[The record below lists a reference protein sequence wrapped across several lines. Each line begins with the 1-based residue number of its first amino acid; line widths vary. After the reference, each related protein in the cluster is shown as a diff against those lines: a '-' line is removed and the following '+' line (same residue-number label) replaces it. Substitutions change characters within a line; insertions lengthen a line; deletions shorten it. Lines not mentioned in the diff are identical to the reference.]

1 MHQIDANRI
10 NLMNPMEVAM
20 TTRSLRIDESL
31 VIQAQRQA
39 KVQNRSINGQIEY
52 WAKLGRAIA
61 SNISAADAFSVTQ
74 GLKEIR
80 LETSQS
86 ISIDPNA
93 VLNEL
98 EADREKGFSG
108 KPVTSAPFYFEASVS
123 KPGFLDKV
131 NTMSGERQ
139 TGRFQNGKF
148 EAI

>member
-1 MHQIDANRI
+1 
-10 NLMNPMEVAM
+10 MEVIMA
-20 TTRSLRIDESL
+20 TRSLRIDENL

-39 KVQNRSINGQIEY
+39 KVQHRSINGQIEY

-80 LETSQS
+80 LETSRS

-98 EADREKGFSG
+98 EADRAKGFSG

-131 NTMSGERQ
+131 NTVSGERQ